1 MNSDPI
7 EENYSNNSNNLN
19 SAKKKSLKKPTLR
32 FADQDEHKISENS
45 KNDQLKKNHPKTT
58 NIRNVNWDMESL
70 EEQERERIL
79 YPRRKIL
86 EPKTPYIPFEEG
98 DDEYLNKLNE
108 INKLKPTVTKIEFII
123 YHFIIIFLGRPS

>member
-1 MNSDPI
+1 MNSTPS
-7 EENYSNNSNNLN
+7 EENYSHDSNNLN
-19 SAKKKSLKKPTLR
+19 SAKKKSLKKPTIR
-32 FADQDEHKISENS
+32 FANHDEPKISENS
-45 KNDQLKKNHPKTT
+45 KNVQLNKNHPKTT
-58 NIRNVNWDMESL
+58 NNRNVNWDMESL

-108 INKLKPTVTKIEFII
+108 INKLKPTVIKIEFII
-123 YHFIIIFLGRPS
+123 FIISL